1 MSTAAKTVTVNA
13 AFLQEIKEDNHQ
25 LRELLQD
32 TLALLSGPRRKRIP
46 ARQIVDQLWRL
57 RDQLAMHF
65 ALEDAYGYFQDA
77 ILEAPRLSQQAER
90 LHAEHD
96 DLFLQICELIE
107 EAEKLM
113 YGERPGK
120 KQTEIAVRFYQFH
133 AQLQE
138 HETRE
143 NELILEAFDDDI
155 GVGD

>member
-1 MSTAAKTVTVNA
+1 MSIVTGTVTLNA

-25 LRELLQD
+25 LRELLQE
-32 TLALLSGPRRKRIP
+32 TTVMLSGPRRKRIP

-96 DLFLQICELIE
+96 DLFLQVCELIE
-107 EAEKLM
+107 EAEKLL
-113 YGERPGK
+113 YGEPGP
-120 KQTEIAVRFYQFH
+120 KQTEIAVKFYQFH